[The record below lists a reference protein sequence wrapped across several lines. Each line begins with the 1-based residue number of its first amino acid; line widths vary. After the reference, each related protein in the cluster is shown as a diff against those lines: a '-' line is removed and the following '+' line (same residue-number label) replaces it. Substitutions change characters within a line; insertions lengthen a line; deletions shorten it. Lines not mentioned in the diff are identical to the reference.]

1 MKLSI
6 IVPVYNVEKY
16 VKECLDSIYDSNLD
30 DFEVICI
37 DDKGNDKSIE
47 IIENYINEKEI
58 ENLKII
64 KHDQNKGLSESRNTG
79 INIANGKYICFLDS
93 DDMIVTESLNKL
105 LDEAINYDLDI
116 IEGNL
121 KEIFETDINIES
133 GTNKVKRNSTEILDG
148 DTYFYYMCENLEY
161 FPMSCCRIYKTE
173 YIKEKYKFTP
183 GLKFEDEEFSPR
195 IIINAQKV
203 KYSDL
208 TFYIYRR
215 RDNSITT
222 NMIKSNDWVESYL
235 KIIDKLTQFS
245 ETIKGKRSYQCLKDR
260 ISNFALSI
268 LKNPITYG
276 STEENLQ
283 EIINIVKTKKIYKI
297 PKESKNIKIKIQG
310 YIMKYP
316 NIFIKLY
323 KRRK

>member
-16 VKECLDSIYDSNLD
+16 ITECLDSIYDGNLK

-37 DDKGNDKSIE
+37 DDRGNDKSIE
-47 IIENYINEKEI
+47 TIENYINEKEI
-58 ENLKII
+58 KNLKII
-64 KHDQNKGLSESRNTG
+64 KHDKNKGLSESRNTG

-93 DDMIVTESLNKL
+93 DDMIIAENLNKL
-105 LDEAINYDLDI
+105 VDEAINDDLDI

-121 KEIFETDINIES
+121 KEIFETDINIDS
-133 GTNKVKRNSTEILDG
+133 GANKIKRISTEVLDG
-148 DTYFYYMCENLEY
+148 DTYFYSMCQKLEY
-161 FPMSCCRIYKTE
+161 FPMSCCRIYKSE
-173 YIKEKYKFTP
+173 YLKEKYKFTP
-183 GLKFEDEEFSPR
+183 NLKFEDEEFSPR
-195 IIINAQKV
+195 IIINAQKI

-215 RDNSITT
+215 RNNSITT
-222 NMIKSNDWVESYL
+222 NIIKSNDWVESYL

-245 ETIKGKRSYQCLKDR
+245 ETIKNKKSYQCLKDR

-268 LKNPITYG
+268 LKNPIAYG
-276 STEENLQ
+276 SSKENLE
-283 EIINIVKTKKIYKI
+283 EIINIVKTKEIYKI
-297 PKESKNIKIKIQG
+297 PKKSKNIKIKIQG

-323 KRRK
+323 KRGK